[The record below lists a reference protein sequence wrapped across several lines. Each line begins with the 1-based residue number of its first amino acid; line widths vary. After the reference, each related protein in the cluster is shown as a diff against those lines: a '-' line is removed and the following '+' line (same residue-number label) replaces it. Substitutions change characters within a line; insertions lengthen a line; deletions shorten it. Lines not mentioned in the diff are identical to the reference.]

1 MEHSLTLL
9 RDTWLVFQRQMLLMA
24 RTPIWII
31 VAVSQPIF
39 YLILYAPLLKPALQP
54 FGATTTADAYRIFVP
69 GLLVLMSIFGGL
81 FTGFSLLAE
90 VRSGVIERSRV
101 TPARRLALLLGR
113 SARDVVSLLVQAL
126 IVTVAA
132 IPLGL
137 AVRLGDMLLAYALL
151 GLLALMA
158 TTLSYGVS
166 LWLRSE
172 AALAPV
178 MNTVAMPL
186 AMLSGV
192 MLPMAYAP
200 TWLKNIAAWNPF
212 AWAVDGIRALFA
224 GGHAG
229 DFVVWKSLGLTTVL
243 ALIAAVWAARLF
255 ARSVA

>member
-1 MEHSLTLL
+1 MKLL
-9 RDTWLVFQRQMLLMA
+9 RDTWLVFQRQLLLMA

-39 YLILYAPLLKPALQP
+39 YLILYAPLLKPALAP
-54 FGATTTADAYRIFVP
+54 LGATSTGDAYRIFVP

-81 FTGFSLLAE
+81 FTGFGLLAE
-90 VRSGVIERSRV
+90 LRSGVIERSRV
-101 TPARRLALLLGR
+101 TPASRLALLLGR
-113 SARDVVSLLVQAL
+113 CLRDVVSLLVQAL
-126 IVTVAA
+126 IVTLVA

-137 AVRLGDMLLAYALL
+137 GVRLVDLLLAYLLL

-158 TTLSYGVS
+158 TAVSYGVS
-166 LWLRSE
+166 MKLRSE

-192 MLPMAYAP
+192 MLPLAYAP
-200 TWLKNIAAWNPF
+200 EWLRRIAAWNPF

-224 GGHAG
+224 SGHTG
-229 DFVVWKSLGLTTVL
+229 DFVVWKGLGLTGLL
-243 ALIAAVWAARLF
+243 AVVAAVWSARLF
-255 ARSVA
+255 ARSVH